1 MTWLPCFNSIIP
13 TKTMNNYSGEDIVN
27 KVLDLKENFCDG
39 MLHFQIS
46 CNSTDENVRRRL
58 FGDSNVLPLETIINI
73 VNKYPEIKNRTVTFN
88 FIVMEHVPI
97 DIDYLMKL
105 GLNPDRFAVKLI
117 PLNNT
122 INAKENNLETKFN
135 YSTYDALKKYADKFK
150 TEGIPVVYD
159 AVAKCEAAGLCCR
172 SISSVISIT
181 YI

>member
-1 MTWLPCFNSIIP
+1 
-13 TKTMNNYSGEDIVN
+13 MNNYSGEDIVN

-46 CNSTDENVRRRL
+46 CNSTDENVRKKL
-58 FGDSNVLPLETIINI
+58 FGGADVLPLENIIKI
-73 VNKYPEIKNRTVTFN
+73 VNDYPEINNRTITFN
-88 FIVMEHVPI
+88 FIVMENVPI
-97 DIDYLMKL
+97 DVNYLMKL

-159 AVAKCEAAGLCCR
+159 AVAKCENSGLCCGQLAQL
-172 SISSVISIT
+172 
-181 YI
+181 YQ